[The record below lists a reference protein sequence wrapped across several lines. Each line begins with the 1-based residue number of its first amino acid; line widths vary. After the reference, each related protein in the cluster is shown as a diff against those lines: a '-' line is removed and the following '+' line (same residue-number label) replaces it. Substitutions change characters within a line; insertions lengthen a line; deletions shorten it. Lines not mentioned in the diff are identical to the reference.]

1 MIKNHIIL
9 ETIDKLVIKFADV
22 SPYKRI
28 KNQNSNTWDRSE
40 LCVNGYAI
48 VIKDLKEA
56 DRFDLEYMEWLEREP
71 DNRGLNLLQSILLNV
86 EGININTN

>member
-28 KNQNSNTWDRSE
+28 KNLNNNTWDRSE

-56 DRFDLEYMEWLEREP
+56 DRFDLEYMEWLQMDF
-71 DNRGLNLLQSILLNV
+71 DNQKLNLLYSIS
-86 EGININTN
+86 ENIECIKRNTN